1 MKSYG
6 TDGGFLYARLI
17 AALLM
22 ATSMAAG
29 YDLDL
34 SSIDSLKHAAS
45 FMAQDMMSFY
55 SGDQPG
61 GIPGLLP
68 QPYYWWEAGALMGS
82 LIDYWY
88 YTGDSQWN
96 DLIQQGLLFQAGPN
110 SDYMPPNQTMTEGN
124 DDQGFWG
131 MSVMSAAE
139 YKFQDPPSD
148 KPQWLALAQAVF
160 NTQAARWDTQE
171 CGGGLR
177 WQIFTWNQGYDYKN
191 SISQACFF
199 NIAARLAR
207 YTGNQSYADWADK
220 TWDWMVSSK
229 FMDTQTYYIYDG
241 AHTRNCSEITPYQWT
256 YNSGAF
262 LLGAAAMY
270 NYTTGS
276 TQEIWRS
283 RVDGLITGL
292 HVFFT
297 GPQHNIMTE
306 VACEPVGL
314 CDLDQQSF
322 KAYLTRA
329 MAATTKW
336 APWTYSR
343 IKPLLESTAIAA
355 TSTCLGGSNGR
366 MCGLKWTEPGKWDGT
381 TGVGQQMAAME
392 LVLANMIQ
400 HVTAPV
406 TNHTGGTSTGDP
418 GAGGSDVGRTDPFG
432 IVDPY
437 PPITTADRVG
447 AWIITVVMIL
457 GLVAGC
463 VMMALDEKSN
473 LTTWQRLS
481 TLRPDVLYACGKH
494 WRPGHSRKNG
504 GGRGGGPG
512 HGGLNG
518 ATCDCKYRPR
528 FDIDDTCAFQSEYY
542 YDGGYG
548 HIADVKE
555 KDTVI
560 EIHHEYADNRHSWHG
575 VPPPPSLPSQPSAGG
590 HSSSTTCVGSKSGS
604 SGGSGI
610 GDDRVPPA
618 NKNIIS
624 NRLNHMNHRRSV
636 LQKLQNQRLQQQQNQ
651 HHQHQETRAHVQQQ
665 VPHTPLHHHDLYT
678 HRHMDHQT
686 PYSASSSRGRRHN
699 HPSTRPSYYWDLDNT
714 NGIDPARHVSQIS
727 GMSALPGGAAGLVP
741 DGATGFTPHHNRSE
755 GAAAQRDQDL
765 HRHHHHVGQEERVV
779 TRNGHGNG
787 NGNRTGNAAPI
798 GDRINNWREA
808 DKERREV
815 RNNRN
820 GGNRFAWESSES
832 VYWGS

>member
-1 MKSYG
+1 
-6 TDGGFLYARLI
+6 
-17 AALLM
+17 
-22 ATSMAAG
+22 
-29 YDLDL
+29 
-34 SSIDSLKHAAS
+34 
-45 FMAQDMMSFY
+45 
-55 SGDQPG
+55 
-61 GIPGLLP
+61 
-68 QPYYWWEAGALMGS
+68 MGS

-88 YTGDSQWN
+88 YTGDTQWN

-131 MSVMSAAE
+131 MTVMSAAE

-276 TQEIWRS
+276 TQEVWRS
-283 RVDGLITGL
+283 RVDGLINGL
-292 HVFFT
+292 GVFFT
-297 GPQHNIMTE
+297 GPQRNIMTE
-306 VACEPVGL
+306 VACEPVNL

-322 KAYLTRA
+322 KAYLSRA

-343 IKPLLESTAIAA
+343 IKSLLESTAIAA
-355 TSTCLGGSNGR
+355 TSTCVGGSNGR
-366 MCGLKWTEPGKWDGT
+366 MCGLKWTEHGKWDGT

-418 GAGGSDVGRTDPFG
+418 GAGGSDVGRTDPFS
-432 IVDPY
+432 IADPY

-447 AWIITVVMIL
+447 AWIITAIMIL
-457 GLVAGC
+457 GLVGGC
-463 VMMALDEKSN
+463 AMMVLDEKSN

-481 TLRPDVLYACGKH
+481 DVLYACGKH
-494 WRPGHSRKNG
+494 WRPGHRKNG
-504 GGRGGGPG
+504 RRGG
-512 HGGLNG
+512 HGGVNG
-518 ATCDCKYRPR
+518 PCDCNRRR
-528 FDIDDTCAFQSEYY
+528 FDIDDTCAFQSEY

-575 VPPPPSLPSQPSAGG
+575 IPPPLPPPPSQPPAR
-590 HSSSTTCVGSKSGS
+590 HSSSTTCVGSKNGS
-604 SGGSGI
+604 RRSGI

-618 NKNIIS
+618 NKSIIS
-624 NRLNHMNHRRSV
+624 NRLNHLNYRRSV
-636 LQKLQNQRLQQQQNQ
+636 LQKLQNQHHQQQR
-651 HHQHQETRAHVQQQ
+651 QHQQLLNEAHVQG
-665 VPHTPLHHHDLYT
+665 PHTPFHHHLHHHN
-678 HRHMDHQT
+678 HRFHSHLVQT
-686 PYSASSSRGRRHN
+686 PYSASSHRHN
-699 HPSTRPSYYWDLDNT
+699 HPSTQPSYYWDLDNT

-727 GMSALPGGAAGLVP
+727 GMSVLPGGASGLVP
-741 DGATGFTPHHNRSE
+741 DGATGFTPNPKCFDHNRSE
-755 GAAAQRDQDL
+755 GARRDQS
-765 HRHHHHVGQEERVV
+765 RHYHEQEDKVAR
-779 TRNGHGNG
+779 NG
-787 NGNRTGNAAPI
+787 NGNRKVAPI

-808 DKERREV
+808 DKERREA
-815 RNNRN
+815 RNNRG

>member
-1 MKSYG
+1 MRVHGIKASS
-6 TDGGFLYARLI
+6 LWARLI
-17 AALLM
+17 ASLLIT
-22 ATSMAAG
+22 ASMAAG

-55 SGDQPG
+55 SGDKPG

-88 YTGDSQWN
+88 YTGDTQWN

-131 MSVMSAAE
+131 MTVMSAAE

-177 WQIFTWNQGYDYKN
+177 WQVFTWNQGYDYKN

-276 TQEIWRS
+276 TQEVWRS
-283 RVDGLITGL
+283 RVDGLISGL
-292 HVFFT
+292 GVFFT
-297 GPQHNIMTE
+297 GPQRNIMTE
-306 VACEPVGL
+306 VACEPVNL

-322 KAYLTRA
+322 KAYLSRA

-336 APWTYSR
+336 APWTYFR

-355 TSTCLGGSNGR
+355 TSTCVGGTNGR
-366 MCGLKWTEPGKWDGT
+366 MCGLKWTEHGKWDGT

-392 LVLANMIQ
+392 IVLANMIQ
-400 HVTAPV
+400 RVAAPV
-406 TNHTGGTSTGDP
+406 TNHTGGTSMGDP
-418 GAGGSDVGRTDPFG
+418 GAGGGDVGRTDPFSNG
-432 IVDPY
+432 
-437 PPITTADRVG
+437 PPISTADRVG
-447 AWIITVVMIL
+447 AWIITAVMIL
-457 GLVAGC
+457 GLVSGC
-463 VMMALDEKSN
+463 IMMVLDEKSN

-481 TLRPDVLYACGKH
+481 TLRPDVLYACSKH
-494 WRPGHSRKNG
+494 WRSGHGKNG
-504 GGRGGGPG
+504 CGG
-512 HGGLNG
+512 HGVNG
-518 ATCDCKYRPR
+518 HYDCNRAR
-528 FDIDDTCAFQSEYY
+528 FDIDDTCAFQSEY

-575 VPPPPSLPSQPSAGG
+575 VPPPPPTSQPSAR
-590 HSSSTTCVGSKSGS
+590 HSSSTTCVASRNGSK
-604 SGGSGI
+604 GSGI
-610 GDDRVPPA
+610 GDDRMPPA

-624 NRLNHMNHRRSV
+624 NRLNHLNHRRSV
-636 LQKLQNQRLQQQQNQ
+636 LQKLQDQQQQNRRQ
-651 HHQHQETRAHVQQQ
+651 AHVQ
-665 VPHTPLHHHDLYT
+665 VPHTPLHLHHHN
-678 HRHMDHQT
+678 HRFHGDIGQT
-686 PYSASSSRGRRHN
+686 PYSASSRCHN
-699 HPSTRPSYYWDLDNT
+699 HPSTQPSYYWDLDNT

-727 GMSALPGGAAGLVP
+727 GMSALPGGVSSLVP
-741 DGATGFTPHHNRSE
+741 DGATGFTPNPKLQLDQTRPRVEEEAAGHRVKVQFPTRSTAGNE
-755 GAAAQRDQDL
+755 
-765 HRHHHHVGQEERVV
+765 
-779 TRNGHGNG
+779 NG
-787 NGNRTGNAAPI
+787 NVAI
-798 GDRINNWREA
+798 GDRINHWREA
-808 DKERREV
+808 DKERREA
-815 RNNRN
+815 RNNRS

-832 VYWGS
+832 VYWKS